1 MSIKCSNVE
10 RSFGSTKALK
20 GISCTFDK
28 GHIIGLLGRNGAG
41 KSTLIKCIGNRIYQS
56 SGSITL
62 DGNEINR
69 SPEDYRRITIVGDEN
84 MLPSSTKLKN
94 VYRIMD
100 DMGVGSFEKAME
112 LSKKFRLDPNKKW
125 EKLSTGYRT
134 IFKDILGLS
143 SNREYVFFDEPI
155 LGLDA
160 NHRELFYEE
169 LMAAFSPERC
179 FVVATHLIEEIS
191 PLVDKVIIIDQ
202 GEKIREEDKDTLL
215 SSVVMVSGSLDSVRK
230 ATEGLK
236 IISRSTVLGQE
247 RLLVEGS
254 VEAQEGISVERV
266 DLQRYFVE
274 ITKDGER

>member
-1 MSIKCSNVE
+1 
-10 RSFGSTKALK
+10 
-20 GISCTFDK
+20 
-28 GHIIGLLGRNGAG
+28 IIGLLGRNGAG
-41 KSTLIKCIGNRIYQS
+41 KSTLIKGIGNRIYQS
-56 SGSITL
+56 AGSITL
-62 DGNEINR
+62 DGNEIYK

-84 MLPSSTKLKN
+84 MLPSSTRLKN
-94 VYRIMD
+94 VFRMMD

-112 LSKKFRLDPNKKW
+112 LSKKFKLDVNKKW

-169 LMAAFSPERC
+169 LMAAFSSERC

-202 GEKIREEDKDTLL
+202 GEKLKEEDKDTLL
-215 SSVVMVSGSLDSVRK
+215 SSVRLVSGDKDSVRK
-230 ATEGLK
+230 ATEGLR
-236 IISRSTVLGQE
+236 ILSRSSVLGQE
-247 RLLVEGS
+247 RVMVEGE
-254 VEAQEGISVERV
+254 VDGEGINVERV

-274 ITKDGER
+274 ITKDGE

>member
-1 MSIKCSNVE
+1 MSIEVKDIKK
-10 RSFGSTKALK
+10 SFRSTKALD
-20 GISCTFDK
+20 GVSCSFEK

-41 KSTLIKCIGNRIYQS
+41 KSTLIKCIGNRIYQDE
-56 SGSITL
+56 GSITIE
-62 DGNEINR
+62 GNELR
-69 SPEDYRRITIVGDEN
+69 KSPEDFKRITIVGDEN

-94 VYRIMD
+94 IYKMMD
-100 DMGVGSFEKAME
+100 DMGVGSEEKALM
-112 LSKKFRLDPNKKW
+112 LSKKFKLNVNKKW

-169 LMAAFSPERC
+169 LLSSFSPDRC

-191 PLVDKVIIIDQ
+191 PLVDKVIIIDK
-202 GEKIREEDKDTLL
+202 GNLLKEEEKDNLL
-215 SSVVMVSGSLDSVRK
+215 SSIYMVSGEKERVES
-230 ATEGLK
+230 AIEGMKVL
-236 IISRSTVLGQE
+236 SRSYILGQE
-247 RLLVEGS
+247 KAMVEGEVKSEGVS
-254 VEAQEGISVERV
+254 VDKV

-274 ITKDGER
+274 ITKDGE